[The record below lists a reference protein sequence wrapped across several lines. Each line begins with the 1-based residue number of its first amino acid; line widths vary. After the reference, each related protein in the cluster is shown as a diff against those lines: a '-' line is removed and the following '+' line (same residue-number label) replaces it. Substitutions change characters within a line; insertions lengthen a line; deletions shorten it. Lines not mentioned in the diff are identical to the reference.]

1 MDLENECSDDTDEF
15 EYIDNARDMFNN
27 LMAMVNDVHGPF
39 FNPDMF
45 AYLNVDQFVDWLI
58 GADV

>member
-1 MDLENECSDDTDEF
+1 MDLENECSDNTNEF

-27 LMAMVNDVHGPF
+27 LMAMVNDIHGPF

-45 AYLNVDQFVDWLI
+45 AYLNADQFVDWLI